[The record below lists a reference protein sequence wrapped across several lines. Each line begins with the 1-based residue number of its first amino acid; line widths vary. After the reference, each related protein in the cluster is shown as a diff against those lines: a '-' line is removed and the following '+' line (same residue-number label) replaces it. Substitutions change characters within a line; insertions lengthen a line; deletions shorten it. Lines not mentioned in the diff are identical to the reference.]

1 MSAAPFNPLPD
12 QLQQDSGSPAVDVMR
27 PADQPADQP
36 APAATPNYPP
46 SPDQGGPVP
55 QSSPDPDAGSST
67 HGWRAVLR
75 GALSGLES
83 HLKGAGEGMLTG
95 GIAGA
100 VTGAIAPSVA
110 DTAFKNARAMAQA
123 RVQTAQAHARSAI
136 EDANFAPQNNDL
148 QLAITKIHQ
157 QQLEATY
164 DTMPKDFQD
173 RLSQEAAE
181 AGQHLID
188 SGVPVVYSGTEADA
202 KAHVQALMS
211 VNADKPLN
219 VLSLPDGAGNFNV
232 FEIPNSDKGYDHAV
246 TLTIGHDTSGQP
258 ITKTYAAGTISI
270 ARGLALESAAMVDY
284 AKTAAKIQVA
294 NQTGVTAK
302 NQGAANKS
310 DAAANA
316 APKVENMLVGSMPD
330 GQQVAG
336 TQQDLQTVGATGI
349 TKLPADESKKV
360 IVARQLISPQGLFA
374 SVNQDIRDLDAKGQ
388 LGVAATRWNDFLTSK
403 VGDGPEFAKLRADM
417 GLLGTA
423 LMQSHVGTRG
433 SHEMLEH
440 FTSLADY
447 RISDAATLRA
457 ALGREYNYVTEKAML
472 PKKAGK

>member
-219 VLSLPDGAGNFNV
+219 VLSLPDAREISMFSKPRIPIKAMITPSLLPLAMTPAGSRSQRLMRPARFQL
-232 FEIPNSDKGYDHAV
+232 HAV
-246 TLTIGHDTSGQP
+246 SLSNLP
-258 ITKTYAAGTISI
+258 RWWITRRPQRRSRSRI
-270 ARGLALESAAMVDY
+270 R
-284 AKTAAKIQVA
+284 
-294 NQTGVTAK
+294 
-302 NQGAANKS
+302 
-310 DAAANA
+310 
-316 APKVENMLVGSMPD
+316 
-330 GQQVAG
+330 
-336 TQQDLQTVGATGI
+336 
-349 TKLPADESKKV
+349 PA
-360 IVARQLISPQGLFA
+360 
-374 SVNQDIRDLDAKGQ
+374 
-388 LGVAATRWNDFLTSK
+388 
-403 VGDGPEFAKLRADM
+403 
-417 GLLGTA
+417 
-423 LMQSHVGTRG
+423 
-433 SHEMLEH
+433 
-440 FTSLADY
+440 
-447 RISDAATLRA
+447 
-457 ALGREYNYVTEKAML
+457 
-472 PKKAGK
+472 